1 MSKLAYITHPIY
13 QKHDTGSFH
22 PESARRLAAIDNHLQ
37 KSEIFKNIELLQP
50 KPADEKIILNSH
62 ANSYVLEVKTA
73 IGNGAKILDQGD
85 TVVCEHSLEAAT
97 YAVGA
102 VTMGIDLL
110 KANDFD
116 KIFCAV
122 RPPGHHAEYDRAM
135 GFCIFNN
142 VAIAARYA
150 QQIGLANKVLII
162 DWDVHHGNGT
172 QHIFERDDSVYYYSI
187 HQFPFYPGTGSEMES
202 GIDLGT
208 GFTLNRPMK
217 AGSIDSEYISAIEND
232 LKNIHNNF
240 NPDLII
246 ISAGFDAHKDDPLAG
261 IQITERGFVQMT
273 ELITKLAWKFCDGK
287 ILSVLEGG
295 YNLNA
300 LALSVEAHLD
310 VLLKH

>member
-1 MSKLAYITHPIY
+1 MSKLAYITHPFY

-22 PESARRLAAIDNHLQ
+22 PESARRLAAIDNNLQ
-37 KSEIFKNIELLQP
+37 KSEIYKNIELLQP

-62 ANSYVLEVKTA
+62 AKSYVLEVKTA

>member
-13 QKHDTGSFH
+13 QKHNTGSHH
-22 PESARRLAAIDNHLQ
+22 PESANRLAAIDKYLQ
-37 KSEIFKNIELLQP
+37 KSEILKKIEILQP
-50 KPADEKIILNSH
+50 ESADDIIISNSH
-62 ANSYVLEVKTA
+62 AKSYIQDVNIA
-73 IGNGAKILDQGD
+73 IGNGAKVLDQGD
-85 TVVCEHSLEAAT
+85 TVVCEYSLEAAKH
-97 YAVGA
+97 AVGA
-102 VTMGIDLL
+102 STLGIDLL

-122 RPPGHHAEYDRAM
+122 RPPGHHAEYDQAM

-142 VAIAARYA
+142 VAIAAKYA
-150 QQIGLANKVLII
+150 QQIGLAEKVFII

-172 QHIFERDDSVYYYSI
+172 QHIFERNDSVYYYSI
-187 HQFPFYPGTGSEMES
+187 HQFPYYPGTGSETEV

-217 AGSIDSEYISAIEND
+217 AGSIDSEYISAIGND
-232 LKNIHNNF
+232 LKNIQKNF

-273 ELITKLAWKFCDGK
+273 EFITKLAWKCCDGK

-300 LALSVEAHLD
+300 LALSVEAHLE

>member
-13 QKHDTGSFH
+13 QKHDTGSYH
-22 PESARRLAAIDNHLQ
+22 PESANRLAAIDQHLQ
-37 KSEIFKNIELLQP
+37 KSAIFKKIDILQP
-50 KPADEKIILNSH
+50 EPANEKIISISH
-62 ANSYVLEVKTA
+62 AKSYIQDVKNA

-85 TVVCEHSLEAAT
+85 TVVCEHSLEAAK

-110 KANDFD
+110 KINDFD

-122 RPPGHHAEYDRAM
+122 RPPGHHAEYDQAM

-150 QQIGLANKVLII
+150 QQIGLAEKILII

-172 QHIFERDDSVYYYSI
+172 QHIFERNDSIFYYSI
-187 HQFPFYPGTGSEMES
+187 HQFPFYPGTGSEREV

-232 LKNIHNNF
+232 LKNIQKNF

-261 IQITERGFVQMT
+261 IQVTEKGFVQMT
-273 ELITKLAWKFCDGK
+273 ELITKLAWKYCDGK

-310 VLLKH
+310 ILLRH